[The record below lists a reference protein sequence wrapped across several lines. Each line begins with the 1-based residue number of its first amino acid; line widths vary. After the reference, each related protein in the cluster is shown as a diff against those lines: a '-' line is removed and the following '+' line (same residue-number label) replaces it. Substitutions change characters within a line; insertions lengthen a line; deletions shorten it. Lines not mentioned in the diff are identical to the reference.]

1 MKSPKLI
8 KFIEAHYRPSEEEAS
23 LREYNAL
30 NALIKF
36 LESYPGS
43 NSKVVFT
50 KNRLY
55 GIFDFYFSDRYE
67 VEDFIG
73 ELIYK
78 YPFLLKPR
86 YFFEDEREERVPLDT
101 SEVFNYISKRSNLDP
116 ISGMPSDSIEEFIFV
131 EYVLNQKAVEDE

>member
-1 MKSPKLI
+1 MKSPKLM
-8 KFIEAHYRPSEEEAS
+8 KFIEAYYRPSEEGVS
-23 LREYNAL
+23 SREYNAL
-30 NALIKF
+30 HALVEF
-36 LESYPGS
+36 LEKYPVS

-55 GIFDFYFSDRYE
+55 GIFSSYFSDRYE
-67 VEDFIG
+67 VEDFVG
-73 ELIYK
+73 ELVYK

-101 SEVFNYISKRSNLDP
+101 TDVFNYISKRSNLDP
-116 ISGMPSDSIEEFIFV
+116 ISSMPSDSIEEFIFV